1 MKHTEIWRLG
11 IIQAVPLRFLCA
23 ILGSSGAP
31 SSVPKPPSS
40 TFPSPLSAAGSLP
53 TAGGEEIV
61 KERVV
66 RWRLRLQF
74 FAYETL
80 GDLRISELFD
90 IIVDYP
96 ERCALWELFCR
107 VAYNLYFRFW

>member
-1 MKHTEIWRLG
+1 M
-11 IIQAVPLRFLCA
+11 
-23 ILGSSGAP
+23 S
-31 SSVPKPPSS
+31 
-40 TFPSPLSAAGSLP
+40 PSPLSAADSSP

-96 ERCALWELFCR
+96 DRCAPWELFCR
-107 VAYNLYFRFW
+107 VAYNLHLCLWWFIPCAVSKLVIAM

>member
-1 MKHTEIWRLG
+1 MLINISLG
-11 IIQAVPLRFLCA
+11 PEHVCAHDHINKGLTVGLGYGQAVPLQFLCVMLA
-23 ILGSSGAP
+23 SSGAP
-31 SSVPKPPSS
+31 STALKTLPSP
-40 TFPSPLSAAGSLP
+40 FPSPLSLVPGPAAG
-53 TAGGEEIV
+53 GDEIV
-61 KERVV
+61 TERVV

-96 ERCALWELFCR
+96 ER
-107 VAYNLYFRFW
+107 